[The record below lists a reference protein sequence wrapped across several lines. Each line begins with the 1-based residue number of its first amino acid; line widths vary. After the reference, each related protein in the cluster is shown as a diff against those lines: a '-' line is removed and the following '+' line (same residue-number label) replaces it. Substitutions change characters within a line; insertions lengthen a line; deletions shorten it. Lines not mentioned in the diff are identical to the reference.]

1 VRVRRPRLGCLF
13 GLVFLLAVLAVV
25 ALGFLAGPL
34 AGVQTD
40 ATSAREELTLAA
52 DAVQDGKPRAAQ
64 RHVDEARYYVDRAD
78 DAAFGLSGDVWQW
91 VPVAGGAVRDM
102 RHLVAAL
109 DETTSVAEIAVDVY
123 PRVTDPQRINE
134 LMRSNRVDVAGI
146 AEILADVEQAYPHLT
161 RARDELAE
169 VEGDA
174 PIVGSRISA
183 ARDAAQARI
192 DPLAD
197 AADRIQPLAEGLP
210 TLLGADGRVRY
221 LVGFMNPSEQRYSGG
236 AVLTS
241 TSLTA
246 RDGRLTF
253 GEVDDQGQL
262 RAEHPDTFG
271 STWPAVKGNPFHGRG
286 MVRLPKA
293 TIHPDWT
300 VSGEELLRAYRA
312 KGLGRYDA
320 VIVVD
325 PVALARLLKVSGPFD
340 VPGLGR
346 VDHANLVR
354 LLVGSYDQFNEQS
367 ERKALNE
374 AVFTVFRER
383 FFAADDL
390 AGKVEA
396 LGDAAAGRHLAVY
409 SAEEELQDMFDRMG
423 VSGRLSSTEQD
434 YLGVFSRNL
443 TASKADYWQART
455 VHTRV
460 GLTDDGDARV
470 RMQVDVANT
479 APPYQQQP
487 FQARPEDPGRGY
499 WTKILVSMLM
509 VVLPDGAEA
518 GQVTLDGDEPEGEFP
533 AGRRP
538 AAPAEGRLEDGRQF
552 IEIPMRVEREETSRV
567 RLRYTKP
574 GAAEVDGD
582 TMTYRLDY
590 DPQGMVKPQALDLRV
605 RFPEGWYAEE
615 LPPGWQQTSQG
626 ARFSSPAQ
634 SPGEQWEIVL
644 LQE

>member
-13 GLVFLLAVLAVV
+13 GLVFLLAVLGVV

-52 DAVQDGKPRAAQ
+52 DAVQDGKPRVAQ
-64 RHVDEARYYVDRAD
+64 RHVDEARYYVDQAD
-78 DAAFGLSGDVWQW
+78 GAAFGLSGDVWQW

-109 DETTSVAEIAVDVY
+109 DETTSVAEIAVEVY
-123 PRVTDPQRINE
+123 PRVTDPERINQ

-146 AEILADVEQAYPHLT
+146 AEILADVERAYPHIT

-174 PIVGSRISA
+174 PVVGSRISA

-246 RDGRLTF
+246 RNGRLRF
-253 GEVDDQGQL
+253 GEVEDQAGL

-271 STWPAVKGNPFHGRG
+271 NTWPAVQGNPFHGPG

-293 TIHPDWT
+293 TFHPDWT

-325 PVALARLLKVSGPFD
+325 PVALAGLLKASGPFD
-340 VPGLGR
+340 VPGVGR
-346 VDHANLVR
+346 VDHTNLVR
-354 LLVGSYDQFNEQS
+354 LLVGSYDEFNEQS
-367 ERKALNE
+367 ERRALNE

-383 FFAADDL
+383 FFAAGDL
-390 AGKVEA
+390 SGKVEA
-396 LGDAAAGRHLAVY
+396 LGDAASGRHLAVY
-409 SAEEELQDMFDRMG
+409 SGDAELQDLFDRMG
-423 VSGRLSSTEQD
+423 VSGQLSSTDQD

-443 TASKADYWQART
+443 GASKADYWQART
-455 VHTRV
+455 IHTRV
-460 GLTDDGDARV
+460 GLSDDGDAQV

-487 FQARPEDPGRGY
+487 FQAQPIDPGTGY
-499 WTKILVSMLM
+499 WTKIITSQLM
-509 VVLPDGAEA
+509 VVLPQGAQA
-518 GQVTLDGDEPEGEFP
+518 RRVTLDGEVPQGEVKVGRERAALSEGTL
-533 AGRRP
+533 A
-538 AAPAEGRLEDGRQF
+538 DGR
-552 IEIPMRVEREETSRV
+552 EYVEVPMQVQREETSRV

-605 RFPEGWYAEE
+605 RFPDGWYADE
-615 LPPGWQQTSQG
+615 LPPGWQQTRRG
-626 ARFSSPAQ
+626 ARFSSPAKA
-634 SPGEQWEIVL
+634 PGEQWEIVL
-644 LQE
+644 LRE